1 MAFIDYYK
9 ILGLEKNASADDI
22 KKAYRKLARKYHPDM
37 NPNDKEAEKKFKEI
51 NEANEV
57 LSNAENRAK
66 YDKYGEHWKHGEEY
80 ERAQQ
85 QQRQQQ
91 QYSGSFGGGGFS
103 GADFGEGEDFS
114 DFFQSMFGG
123 AGGGFGRSSRG
134 SASGKFKGQD
144 VSAELTL
151 SLRDAA
157 NTHQQ
162 TFDINGKK
170 VRITIPAGVYDGQ
183 QIKLKGHG
191 NPGVNGGPNG
201 DLYITFNISQDRDFK
216 RDGDNLRTSVDIDLY
231 TAVLGG
237 DVTIQTLDGSVNL
250 KVKPETQ
257 NGTTVRLK
265 GKGFPIYKQE
275 EQFGD
280 LYVTY
285 NVKIPT
291 NLTDRQKE
299 LFQQLKNSQQ

>member
-9 ILGLEKNASADDI
+9 ILGIDKNASADDV

-57 LSNAENRAK
+57 LSNTENRAK

-80 ERAQQ
+80 ESAQQ

-91 QYSGSFGGGGFS
+91 QYSGNYGNGFS

-123 AGGGFGRSSRG
+123 SGGGFGRSSRG

-144 VSAELTL
+144 VSAELSL
-151 SLRDAA
+151 GLRDAA
-157 NTHQQ
+157 KTHQQ
-162 TFDINGKK
+162 TFEINGKK

-191 NPGVNGGPNG
+191 NPGMNGGPNG
-201 DLYITFNISQDRDFK
+201 DLYITFNISEDQDFK
-216 RDGDNLRTSVDIDLY
+216 REGDNLRTSVDLDLY

-237 DVTIQTLDGSVNL
+237 NINIQTLDGSVNL

-265 GKGFPIYKQE
+265 GKGFPVYKKE
-275 EQFGD
+275 GEAGD

-291 NLTDRQKE
+291 NLSEKQKE
-299 LFQQLKNSQQ
+299 LFQQLKNS